1 MLSYFIICSVALG
14 VSALTL
20 FSGFGLGAL
29 LMPAFALFFP
39 VEFAIAATAVVHLVN
54 NIFKLALLGKKAKLA
69 VVLAFGLPAVLLAF
83 VGAFLLNYF
92 AALPPLAEYSIGN
105 RSCELTI
112 VKLVISVLIM
122 IFAILE
128 LSPRF
133 QNLAIDT
140 KYVPLGGVLSG
151 FFGGLSGNQG
161 ALRAAFLIRLGLKKE
176 VFIGT
181 SIVCAVLVDIAR
193 LTVYGITFFT
203 KNFALLQNQGG
214 VGLIIAGSLA
224 AFLGAFWGSRMLKK
238 VTMRTVQTIVGAL
251 LLMLALALGTGLV

>member
-1 MLSYFIICSVALG
+1 
-14 VSALTL
+14 
-20 FSGFGLGAL
+20 
-29 LMPAFALFFP
+29 
-39 VEFAIAATAVVHLVN
+39 
-54 NIFKLALLGKKAKLA
+54 LLGKKAKLS
-69 VVLAFGLPAVLLAF
+69 VVFAFGLPAVLLAF

-92 AALPPLAEYSIGN
+92 ATLPPLIEYSIGS

-133 QNLAIDT
+133 QNFAIDT
-140 KYVPLGGVLSG
+140 KYIPLGGVLSG

-193 LTVYGITFFT
+193 LTVYGITFLT

-214 VGLIIAGSLA
+214 VELIIAGSLA

-238 VTMRTVQTIVGAL
+238 MRCY
-251 LLMLALALGTGLV
+251 

>member
-1 MLSYFIICSVALG
+1 VALG

-39 VEFAIAATAVVHLVN
+39 VEFAIAATAVVHLAN
-54 NIFKLALLGKKAKLA
+54 NIFKFALLGKKANPG

-92 AALPPLAEYSIGN
+92 AALPPLVEYSIGN
-105 RSCELTI
+105 RSCELTM

-161 ALRAAFLIRLGLKKE
+161 ALRAAFLIRLGLEKE

-224 AFLGAFWGSRMLKK
+224 AFIGAFWGSRLLKK
-238 VTMRTVQTIVGAL
+238 ITMRTVKNIVGAM

>member
-1 MLSYFIICSVALG
+1 MALG

-39 VEFAIAATAVVHLVN
+39 IEFAIAATAIVHLAN
-54 NIFKLALLGKKAKLA
+54 NIFKLALLGKKAKLS
-69 VVLAFGLPAVLLAF
+69 VVFAFGLPAVLLAF

-92 AALPPLAEYSIGN
+92 ATLPPLIEYSIGS

-133 QNLAIDT
+133 QNFAIDT
-140 KYVPLGGVLSG
+140 KYIPLGGVLSG

-193 LTVYGITFFT
+193 LTVYGITFLT

-214 VGLIIAGSLA
+214 VELIIAGSLA

-238 VTMRTVQTIVGAL
+238 ITMRTVQTIVGAML
-251 LLMLALALGTGLV
+251 LILALALGIGLV